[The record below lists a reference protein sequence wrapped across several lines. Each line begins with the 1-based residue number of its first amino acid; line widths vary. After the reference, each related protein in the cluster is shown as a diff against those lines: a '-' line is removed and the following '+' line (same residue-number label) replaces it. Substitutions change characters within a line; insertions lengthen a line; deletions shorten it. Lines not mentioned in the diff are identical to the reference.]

1 MDHKSKNMLL
11 RKIILVVLLLSI
23 GFNSLESFGQE
34 VGKVQIGTKFK
45 MNSKFLNEERTYT
58 VGLPK
63 SYHSSLKEYPILV
76 VLDGDEHFLGVSG
89 IVDQM
94 NQGRNHGHIP
104 ELIIIAISNTDRTRD
119 FTPTNSIIFLDG
131 SQKPQYQQ
139 TSGGSAAFLN
149 FLEKELLVTIEKKY
163 RTNSYKTLIGHSY
176 GGLLAG
182 LSYLSKDSTF
192 DSYLAIDP
200 SFWWDKQI
208 ILKKMD
214 AVKTEAIK
222 DKKMYISSA
231 YNYKTWKNFGLSRK
245 GQDLFFAKLQD
256 RNILSPNL
264 KIQYFEE
271 EDHWTDTTLS
281 LYHGLK
287 FIYQNSYAIE
297 KE

>member
-1 MDHKSKNMLL
+1 MLL
-11 RKIILVVLLLSI
+11 RKIILVVLFISI
-23 GFNSLESFGQE
+23 GFNSVESFGQE
-34 VGKVQIGTKFK
+34 VEKVQIGTKFK
-45 MNSKFLNEERTYT
+45 MHSKFLNEERMYT

-63 SYHSSLKEYPILV
+63 SYHTSLKDYPILV
-76 VLDGDEHFLGVSG
+76 ILDGDEHFLGVSG

-94 NQGRNHGHIP
+94 NQGRSQGHIP

-119 FTPTNSIIFLDG
+119 FTPTNSITFLDG

-139 TSGGSAAFLN
+139 TSGGSAAFLK
-149 FLEKELLVTIEKKY
+149 FLEKELLVAVEKKY

-182 LSYLSKDSTF
+182 LSYLSKESTF

-200 SFWWDKQI
+200 SFWWDNQI
-208 ILKKMD
+208 IIKKMD
-214 AVKTEAIK
+214 AVKTEVLKA
-222 DKKMYISSA
+222 KKMYISSA
-231 YNYKTWKNFGLSRK
+231 YSHKTWDKFVLNRK
-245 GQDLFFAKLQD
+245 PQDLFFAKLQD
-256 RNILSPNL
+256 RSLTSPNL

-271 EDHWTDTTLS
+271 EDHWTVPAIS

-287 FIYQNSYAIE
+287 FIYQDSYAIE

>member
-1 MDHKSKNMLL
+1 MLL
-11 RKIILVVLLLSI
+11 RKIIIVVLFISI
-23 GFNSLESFGQE
+23 GCNAVESFGQE

-45 MNSKFLNEERTYT
+45 MHSKFLNEERMYT

-63 SYHSSLKEYPILV
+63 SYHTSLKKYPILV
-76 VLDGDEHFLGVSG
+76 VLDGDAHFKGVSG

-94 NQGRNHGHIP
+94 NQGRRQGHIP

-119 FTPTNSIIFLDG
+119 FTPTNSITFLDG

-139 TSGGSAAFLN
+139 TSGGSATFLK
-149 FLEKELLVTIEKKY
+149 FLEKELLVAIEKKY

-182 LSYLSKDSTF
+182 LSYLSKESTF

-200 SFWWDKQI
+200 SFWWDNQI
-208 ILKKMD
+208 IIKKMD
-214 AVKTEAIK
+214 VVKTEILK
-222 DKKMYISSA
+222 GKKIYISSA
-231 YNYKTWKNFGLSRK
+231 YSHKTWDKFVLNRK
-245 GQDLFFAKLQD
+245 PQDLFFAKLQN
-256 RNILSPNL
+256 RSLTSPNI

-271 EDHWTDTTLS
+271 EDHWTVPAIS